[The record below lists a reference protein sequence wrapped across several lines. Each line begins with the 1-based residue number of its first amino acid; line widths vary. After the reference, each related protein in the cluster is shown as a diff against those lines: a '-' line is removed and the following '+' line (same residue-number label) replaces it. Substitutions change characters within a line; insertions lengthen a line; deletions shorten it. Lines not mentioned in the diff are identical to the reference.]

1 MENIQPSTRQVS
13 TGIWIGATMA
23 FQQRVAQREHLA
35 TEIAFL
41 EGTVYGG
48 GGGGWE
54 VRRWIWCFFWWSMN
68 CTSPEKQLTP
78 PESKAG
84 SFW

>member
-1 MENIQPSTRQVS
+1 MRIEKKIWKKSNLRDSRRFSSSQVS
-13 TGIWIGATMA
+13 TGIWIGATPA

-41 EGTVYGG
+41 EGALHLHLQEKTTGG

-54 VRRWIWCFFWWSMN
+54 VRR
-68 CTSPEKQLTP
+68 
-78 PESKAG
+78 
-84 SFW
+84 